1 MCAKLKLRIGFCDI
15 NIDIIYRARM
25 LHTFKNI
32 NIKVFL
38 LIKIWSRRTRQNDF
52 SCITI
57 VHLASWKLVN
67 TQLLLVISRD
77 SPCLEGGIAIISLS
91 MLSRIYWWCRTWN
104 LSYVA
109 TERREPWLQFPASM
123 WNRSLQIT
131 FHIWAERAFMSPVLR
146 LISMHLGLLKSSS
159 PLWLV
164 PAKSV
169 LLLNGAPIRKCLLV
183 SFQQYLVSLNN
194 FSEIN
199 VTRKNEFSLA
209 PIQPKLASVDS
220 DSQKHHGPLAV
231 LCSCEIESRFH

>member
-1 MCAKLKLRIGFCDI
+1 
-15 NIDIIYRARM
+15 
-25 LHTFKNI
+25 
-32 NIKVFL
+32 
-38 LIKIWSRRTRQNDF
+38 
-52 SCITI
+52 
-57 VHLASWKLVN
+57 
-67 TQLLLVISRD
+67 
-77 SPCLEGGIAIISLS
+77 
-91 MLSRIYWWCRTWN
+91 
-104 LSYVA
+104 
-109 TERREPWLQFPASM
+109 
-123 WNRSLQIT
+123 
-131 FHIWAERAFMSPVLR
+131 MSPVLR

-231 LCSCEIESRFH
+231 LCSCEIESRFHQASQAASFLGADNKNDNRVLSLSQSNKGVGSFLNDQMSVQLREKFKGAMGQIFFHSLVHAFVSQVIFRKTLNSTSIGTYGPQFPLLLLLKICVLRQKQESIHSSDSSIVLQEISKVLAIAYGWLVQP